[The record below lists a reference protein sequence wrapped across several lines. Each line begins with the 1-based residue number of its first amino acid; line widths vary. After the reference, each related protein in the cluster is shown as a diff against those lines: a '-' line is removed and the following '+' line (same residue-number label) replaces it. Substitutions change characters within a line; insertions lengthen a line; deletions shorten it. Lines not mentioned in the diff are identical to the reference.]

1 MRYTNFSNIFWNST
15 LHVSDSLSVCHWESR
30 TVHTALGRCHTGY
43 AVPVWHLPNAVCTVL
58 DSRWRT
64 ERLSETCKVLFQN
77 KFEKFVHLIG
87 LIIGVIYSFV
97 YFLTLHMVTICFFI
111 FTVFWTRI
119 KLYFVLVKSCMTSRA
134 AYFWNPHITIFDC
147 YFKECNLRK

>member
-15 LHVSDSLSVCHWESR
+15 LHVSDSLSVRHQESR
-30 TVHTALGRCHTGY
+30 TVHTALGRCHT
-43 AVPVWHLPNAVCTVL
+43 VL
-58 DSRWRT
+58 DSWWRT
-64 ERLSETCKVLFQN
+64 ERLSETCRVLFQN
-77 KFEKFVHLIG
+77 KFEKFVHLTC

-97 YFLTLHMVTICFFI
+97 YFLSLHMVTICFFN

-119 KLYFVLVKSCMTSRA
+119 KLYFVLVKSCMTRGE

-147 YFKECNLRK
+147 YFKERNLRK